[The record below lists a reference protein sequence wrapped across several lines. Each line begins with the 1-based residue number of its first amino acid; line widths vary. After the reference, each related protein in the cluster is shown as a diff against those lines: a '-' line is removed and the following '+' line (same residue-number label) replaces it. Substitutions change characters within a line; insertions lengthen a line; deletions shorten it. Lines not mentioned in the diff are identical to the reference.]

1 MNTIK
6 TGIENPAER
15 MESLTEK
22 IITLA
27 IEEDVAE
34 GDITTNSLIPEKSTA
49 VAEMKAKA
57 PGVISGLDITR
68 KVFEKFDRT
77 IEWTPLVKEGQRVEK
92 GEIILRVKGSFR
104 ALLTAERTA
113 LNILQRMSG
122 IATETAKYVKE
133 LEGTGTK
140 LLDTRKTAPG
150 MRSLDK
156 MAVKAGG
163 GKNHRIGLYDMAL
176 IKDNH
181 IKVAGSIGNAVRQVR
196 ASVKPGILIEVEVT
210 DLKEVKQAL
219 EAKADIIM
227 LDNMSNGMMAEAV
240 RMIDGRAETEA
251 SGNMNLS
258 RIKEVA
264 ATGVNY
270 ISVGAL
276 THSVTALD
284 ISMNIISGKV

>member
-49 VAEMKAKA
+49 VAEMKAKV

-68 KVFEKFDRT
+68 NVFEKFDRT

>member
-6 TGIENPAER
+6 SGIENPAER

-34 GDITTNSLIPEKSTA
+34 GDITTNALISGRSMA

-57 PGVISGLDITR
+57 PGVISGLDIAR
-68 KVFEKFDRT
+68 KVFEKLDRT
-77 IEWTPLVKEGQRVEK
+77 IEWVPLVKEGQRVEK
-92 GEIILRVKGSFR
+92 GDIILRVRGSFR
-104 ALLTAERTA
+104 ALLTAERSA

-133 LEGTGTK
+133 LEGSGTK
-140 LLDTRKTAPG
+140 ILDTRKTAPG
-150 MRSLDK
+150 MRILDK

-181 IKVAGSIGNAVRQVR
+181 IKVAGSIGNAVSQVR
-196 ASVKPGILIEVEVT
+196 ESVKPGTRIEVEVT
-210 DLKEVKQAL
+210 NLNEVTQAL

-227 LDNMSNGMMAEAV
+227 LDNMTNSMMAEAV
-240 RMIDGRAETEA
+240 RIIGGRAETEA

-276 THSVTALD
+276 THSVTAMD
-284 ISMNIISGKV
+284 ISMNIVPDRI